1 MRAHPVHLHV
11 ERTPRPRRIHVVVRA
26 VLLLAVGTVGLG
38 AVYWMLYLA
47 LPALVALA
55 ILHRGAGRYLAEDA
69 PRVAR
74 ALRWVAS
81 ASAYLSLLTDAP
93 PTAEPGPVELHV
105 EPSGAPTPTS
115 ALLRLVM
122 SLPALVLVA
131 ALAIVSAV
139 GWIVGAVSILL
150 CERLPAF
157 IGDFLALTL
166 RTELRLLAYH
176 LSLVEA
182 YPSPADDAV
191 AHAAT

>member
-1 MRAHPVHLHV
+1 MRSHPVHLHV
-11 ERTPRPRRIHVVVRA
+11 ERTRQPRRIHVVLRL
-26 VLLLAVGTVGLG
+26 VLLVAIGTVGVG
-38 AVYWMLYLA
+38 ALYWMLYLA

-55 ILHRGAGRYLAEDA
+55 ILHRGEGRYLAEDA

-74 ALRWVAS
+74 ILRWVAG
-81 ASAYLSLLTDAP
+81 AYAYLWLLTDVP

-105 EPSGAPTPTS
+105 EPGGAPTPTS
-115 ALLRLVM
+115 ALLRLVY

-131 ALAIVSAV
+131 VLSIVGSL
-139 GWIVGAVSILL
+139 GWAVGAVWILL
-150 CERLPAF
+150 FERLPGF

-176 LSLVEA
+176 LSLVDA
-182 YPSPADDAV
+182 YPSLADDTV